1 MKEKKIERGEQEK
14 EDKSDI
20 LDNFLKIARALSRV
34 QFERLFHP
42 RSQDFYPVLGTRL
55 RLFKLIH
62 DHDQCKS
69 LIAECDPNFSGWQ
82 KLRKSAKTS
91 NIVKDTLELG

>member
-1 MKEKKIERGEQEK
+1 MFTIGDRPYEFRVQLRVYTTSSNERKKIERGEQEK

-20 LDNFLKIARALSRV
+20 LENFLKIARALSRG
-34 QFERLFHP
+34 QFERLF
-42 RSQDFYPVLGTRL
+42 R
-55 RLFKLIH
+55 LIH
-62 DHDQCKS
+62 DHEQCKS

-91 NIVKDTLELG
+91 KTH